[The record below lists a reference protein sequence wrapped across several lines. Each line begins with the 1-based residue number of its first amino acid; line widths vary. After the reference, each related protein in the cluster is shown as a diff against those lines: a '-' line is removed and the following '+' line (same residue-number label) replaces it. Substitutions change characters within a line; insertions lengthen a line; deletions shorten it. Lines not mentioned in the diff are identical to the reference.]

1 MKRFAPAAERNC
13 QAIAEV
19 LGRELPEGGTALETA
34 SGTGQHIAYFAR
46 RFSGLKWQPSDM
58 SPVALASIRA
68 WRDESG
74 LDNLLPPIFLD
85 VLGSPWPLESLVGT
99 GVSVGDDSPAA
110 PGSSPH
116 PGTGSR
122 SGVAGEPASLDVVI
136 NINMIHISPW
146 ECCQAL
152 LRGAGRYLVPGGLLF
167 LYGPYRVRDR
177 PTAPSNEAFD
187 ASLRAQDP
195 AWGVRNLED
204 VVAEAR
210 GHGFSHESTHDMP
223 ANNLSVIFRRQP
235 ES

>member
-19 LGRELPEGGTALETA
+19 LQRELPERGTALETA
-34 SGTGQHIAYFAR
+34 SGTGQHIAHFAR
-46 RFSGLKWQPSDM
+46 RFSGLSWQPSDV
-58 SPVALASIRA
+58 SPIALASIRA

-85 VLGSPWPLESLVGT
+85 VLDFPWRLESLT
-99 GVSVGDDSPAA
+99 GAGDASAA
-110 PGSSPH
+110 GQLSSPF
-116 PGTGSR
+116 PATGDR
-122 SGVAGEPASLDVVI
+122 KGEPGDRASIDIVI

-146 ECCQAL
+146 DCCRAL
-152 LRGAGRYLVPGGLLF
+152 IRGASQYLAPGGLLF

-195 AWGVRNLED
+195 AWGVRHLED
-204 VVAEAR
+204 VAAEAG
-210 GHGFSHESTHDMP
+210 GHGLALEATYDMP
-223 ANNLSVIFRRQP
+223 ANNLSVVFRRQP